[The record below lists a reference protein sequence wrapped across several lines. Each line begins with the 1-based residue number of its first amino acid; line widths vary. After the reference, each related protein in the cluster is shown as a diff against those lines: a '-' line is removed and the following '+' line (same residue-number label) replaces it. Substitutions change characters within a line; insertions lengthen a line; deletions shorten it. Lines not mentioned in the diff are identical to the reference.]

1 MVTLI
6 IIPIGLIVRLIIYCV
21 VACRICCK
29 KKENTLEEGILSEDS
44 ETESVHTPNKLY
56 GAT

>member
-1 MVTLI
+1 MII

-21 VACRICCK
+21 GACREYCRK
-29 KKENTLEEGILSEDS
+29 KKENTLEEGILAAES
-44 ETESVHTPNKLY
+44 ETESAHSPQKSY